1 MIKTSVAKAPR
12 HAAKAEGQSTLSDD
26 SYCSAAHQASMASPV
41 DQIKP
46 QIVQLQP
53 MVNAPAAVTLTEKHA
68 FLEPNTNY
76 AIMSKSNAN

>member
-1 MIKTSVAKAPR
+1 
-12 HAAKAEGQSTLSDD
+12 
-26 SYCSAAHQASMASPV
+26 MASPV